1 MDSPART
8 SPQWIDRLL
17 PLTAVF
23 RDDLRQSAR
32 HWAFIAWALIGLMLT
47 IVWFAAPKETDSP
60 PAASS
65 AGVGAV
71 AGAGTRAGAGAGTVV
86 QVGGYARQA
95 APSVPQEPVG
105 AARRV
110 LTSSQLAGKLLR
122 IHLLLWASFAIAL
135 GATSIAGE
143 AESAPESV
151 LCRGVSRIEYFTGK
165 CLARTTAVIGLFLIL
180 TVPAILVGALR
191 LPNDLTLGGLT
202 RGVAI
207 TALALAAVTALSVA
221 GGAWFRNPLVAAAV
235 AWMAI
240 YGLGITAAILEIDA
254 LSPLVLVEQL
264 PETLRGATP
273 RGADQPVLSVLGVMA
288 LAANLVSMGAYSL
301 RDI

>member
-8 SPQWIDRLL
+8 SPHWIDRLL

-23 RDDLRQSAR
+23 REDLRQSAR

-47 IVWFAAPKETDSP
+47 IVWFAAPKETDSTP
-60 PAASS
+60 VTPTAE
-65 AGVGAV
+65 
-71 AGAGTRAGAGAGTVV
+71 AGAGTVV
-86 QVGGYARQA
+86 QARGYSRQPV
-95 APSVPQEPVG
+95 PSAPQEPAS

-151 LCRGVSRIEYFTGK
+151 LCRGVSRIEYFAGK

-202 RGVAI
+202 RGVAM

-221 GGAWFRNPLVAAAV
+221 AGAWFRNPLVAAAV

-240 YGLGITAAILEIDA
+240 YGLAITAAILEIDA

-264 PETLRGATP
+264 PEMLRGATP
-273 RGADQPVLSVLGVMA
+273 RGADQPFLSVLGVTA